1 MRPPRLEY
9 SLKIREALLMEKWD
23 VTVIGGGLA
32 GLTTAAFLA
41 KQGLRTLVLEQSS
54 RWGGRASTD
63 EKDGC
68 LFNMGPHALY
78 SRGQGLQ
85 ILQELG
91 LDPDG
96 NEAVLGGRL
105 VTPNGIHALPVS
117 ARELLKTTA
126 FSFREKLEFA
136 RVLTK
141 VSRATLPGE
150 CMHLSLEEWVNQI
163 TSQETARKFLYSL
176 FRLGTYS
183 NAPSRVSAGA
193 CLRQFQIS
201 KGGVRY
207 LHGGWQAMIDSLT
220 ALTQSAGAVLRTG
233 QKVTSITGAHP
244 AMRIHLAD
252 HTKVETQSIV
262 AALDP
267 QVTHQLTGKVPN
279 SHLAALCER
288 LIPVRGAALD
298 LALRRLPDPNI
309 NFALHLDQ
317 PYYFSNHSNVAR
329 LTRDDRHVVLHLYK
343 YTSPDDNP
351 NAERDRKE
359 LEEFLDLLQ
368 PGWRKELITSRYL
381 PRIPVTYGLQT
392 VERACSNGEETLVS
406 DIPGLYLAGDWT
418 AGDAML
424 SDAAIVSGKEAA
436 EHILHRKMSLATSLP
451 ASSILKMES
460 SKERR

>member
-1 MRPPRLEY
+1 
-9 SLKIREALLMEKWD
+9 MEKWD

-54 RWGGRASTD
+54 RWGGRAATD

-68 LFNMGPHALY
+68 LFNIGPHALY
-78 SRGQGLQ
+78 SQGQGLQ

-105 VTPNGIHALPVS
+105 VTPSGIHALPVS
-117 ARELLKTTA
+117 ALELLKTTA

-141 VSRATLPGE
+141 VSKASLPGE
-150 CMHLSLEEWVNQI
+150 CMHLTLEEWVNPNA
-163 TSQETARKFLYSL
+163 SQENVRKFLYSL

-183 NAPSRVSAGA
+183 NAPSQVSAGA

-201 KGGVRY
+201 RGGVRY
-207 LHGGWQAMIDSLT
+207 LHGGWQSMVDSLT
-220 ALTQSAGAVLRTG
+220 AMTQSAGAVLRTG
-233 QKVTSITGAHP
+233 QKVTAISGTYPTMKIQ
-244 AMRIHLAD
+244 LAD
-252 HTKVETQSIV
+252 HTEVETQSIV

-298 LALRRLPDPNI
+298 LALRRLPEPTI
-309 NFALHLDQ
+309 NFALHIDQ

-329 LTRDDRHVVLHLYK
+329 LTRDERHVVLHLYK
-343 YTSPDDNP
+343 YTSPDDVP

-368 PGWRKELITSRYL
+368 PGWRNELITSRYL

-392 VERACSNGEETLVS
+392 VERVCSDMGETIVS
-406 DIPGLYLAGDWT
+406 DLPGLYLAGDWT
-418 AGDAML
+418 VGDPML
-424 SDAAIVSGKEAA
+424 SDAAIVSGKAAA
-436 EHILHRKMSLATSLP
+436 EHILHRKMSLATSIP